1 MTIDKTKLESTEE
14 DFFGFNDSPQLRSQK
29 VYGESHVKLDGTMET
44 PKEHRVSSG
53 EDKEK
58 KKAAKEFYDY
68 ILWLHDYISDLQT
81 NILASTKA
89 LKAIDMLRE
98 LYKKGNLDAN
108 NKSHQ
113 QLLEDAGL
121 TYDEVMTGG
130 DRVFDKKE
138 KFWNDR
144 LEQNVKAYNEAQNLQ
159 QEFDTLNS
167 TYNLDFEER
176 LETYKNSR
184 EGTFTDDVAVNMYL
198 AKVENIQK
206 DLAEQVEIS
215 QKDVSLIASAGDF
228 EGFFSGISVVGEI
241 DKEPIFENA
250 PPLSEQFAAASNNS
264 VTIQNAEPKITVQ
277 PPLLKGGIS
286 HN

>member
-1 MTIDKTKLESTEE
+1 
-14 DFFGFNDSPQLRSQK
+14 
-29 VYGESHVKLDGTMET
+29 MET